1 MRTDH
6 VNRMNIVLPLDAFD
20 INHVFYQ
27 EQVKNTVMDNS
38 QFVRIVYSDSSLM
51 LNGIYLQFTLN
62 VILVERSFNKFKCTF
77 NKSTSQS
84 AIMALST
91 VEHDLLLKANIPAG
105 KIAVHRVSEQLA
117 NGFIKVFK
125 GNSDQFVIKIYGI
138 WENDTEYG
146 LTYKI
151 ND

>member
-1 MRTDH
+1 
-6 VNRMNIVLPLDAFD
+6 MNIVLPLEAFD
-20 INHVFYQ
+20 INNVFYQ

-38 QFVRIVYSDSSLM
+38 QFIRLVYSDSSLI

-62 VILVERSFNKFKCTF
+62 VSNVERSFNKFKCTF

-84 AIMALST
+84 TILALSAI
-91 VEHDLLLKANIPAG
+91 EHELLLKANVAQG

-117 NGFIKVFK
+117 NGFLKVFK